1 MGKQKWK
8 DTYQYKRIQEI
19 LNDYWLSEPN
29 ESEVIIDMFFRHTDG
44 QTQRKIIR
52 WQNPAICSHFK
63 EWAVNKYENVDSPRG
78 DFARDMRDDKDFPNI
93 DDESVIYEYLIRNGA
108 CEGALKA
115 FNAIWKVW
123 QKHITPKPR
132 TAKELDEID
141 NIEKFNIYNT
151 EEE

>member
-1 MGKQKWK
+1 
-8 DTYQYKRIQEI
+8 
-19 LNDYWLSEPN
+19 
-29 ESEVIIDMFFRHTDG
+29 
-44 QTQRKIIR
+44 
-52 WQNPAICSHFK
+52 
-63 EWAVNKYENVDSPRG
+63 
-78 DFARDMRDDKDFPNI
+78 MRDDKDFPNI

-141 NIEKFNIYNT
+141 SIGKFNIYNT